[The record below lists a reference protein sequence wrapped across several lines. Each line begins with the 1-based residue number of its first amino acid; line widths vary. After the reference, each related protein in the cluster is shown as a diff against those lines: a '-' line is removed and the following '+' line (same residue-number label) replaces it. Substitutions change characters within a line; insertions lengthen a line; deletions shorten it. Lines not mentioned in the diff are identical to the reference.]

1 MLGLDRAAVWVDLEV
16 DADLVIIGIKKYFK
30 NVQPKKLSGRTQT
43 FLISE
48 KNINE
53 IRVREKPLSK
63 TMIKIDFSYSRYNKK
78 DNLYPLT
85 SEIAK
90 VMAEEEIVDIINK
103 ISLSHITRG
112 NLKYEYL
119 EICIQEN
126 VKSFYDYHN
135 VISLFYKSLSRNFK
149 TFEKT
154 RFENYDVAG
163 DYFYSTGFIFQLDI
177 GWKMRLYSKSHEHNK
192 KHPGESLH
200 PILRLEHR
208 VTSGI
213 LKKWCSTKMV
223 KDFTIEFLKNEIVK
237 QMGHNL
243 VIFLE
248 QEIDRDIEFL
258 EDKFKEFTSKNLKT
272 LVRDYQEHILDEQI
286 INYVVTKLSTKCLR
300 QKERYRQKVKLSL
313 EEFQARGSPKRN
325 NFNNI
330 KRLEFFIRE
339 ILLIDIEVKC
349 SYTEHLTFNI
359 K

>member
-53 IRVREKPLSK
+53 IRVREKPLK
-63 TMIKIDFSYSRYNKK
+63 TMVKIDFSYARYNRN

-90 VMAEEEIVDIINK
+90 VLAEEELVQIINK
-103 ISLSHITRG
+103 ISLSNITRSD
-112 NLKYEYL
+112 LKYEYL
-119 EICIQEN
+119 EVCIQERI
-126 VKSFYDYHN
+126 KSFYDYHN
-135 VISLFYKSLSRNFK
+135 IISLFYKSLSRNFK
-149 TFEKT
+149 TSEKT
-154 RFENYDVAG
+154 RFENYDVIG
-163 DYFYSTGFIFQLDI
+163 DYFYSTGFIFQLET
-177 GWKMRLYSKSHEHNK
+177 GWKMRLYSKSHEH
-192 KHPGESLH
+192 
-200 PILRLEHR
+200 LRLEHR
-208 VTSGI
+208 LTSGI
-213 LKKWCSTKMV
+213 LKKLCSSRMV
-223 KDFTIEFLKNEIVK
+223 KDFTIDFLKNEIVK
-237 QMGHNL
+237 RIGYKL
-243 VIFLE
+243 VLFLE

-258 EDKFKEFTSKNLKT
+258 ENKFKDFTSRGLKE

-286 INYVVTKLSTKCLR
+286 INYVITELSTKCLK
-300 QKERYRQKVKLSL
+300 QTKRYRKKVKIAL

-330 KRLEFFIRE
+330 KRLEFFIKQ
-339 ILLIDIEVKC
+339 ILLVDIEVKC
-349 SYTEHLTFNI
+349 GYTKHLTFNI

>member
-53 IRVREKPLSK
+53 IRVREKPLK
-63 TMIKIDFSYSRYNKK
+63 TMIKIDFSYSRYNRS

-90 VMAEEEIVDIINK
+90 ISVEEELIQIINK
-103 ISLSHITRG
+103 ISLSNISRED
-112 NLKYEYL
+112 LKYEYL
-119 EICIQEN
+119 EVCIQEN
-126 VKSFYDYHN
+126 IKSFYDYHN
-135 VISLFYKSLSRNFK
+135 IISLFYKSLSRNFK

-163 DYFYSTGFIFQLDI
+163 DYFYSTGFIFQLDT

-192 KHPGESLH
+192 KYPGASRN

-208 VTSGI
+208 LSSGI
-213 LKKWCSTKMV
+213 LKILYSTNKV
-223 KDFTIEFLKNEIVK
+223 KDLSISFLKKGIAKKV
-237 QMGHNL
+237 GYRL
-243 VIFLE
+243 VECLQ
-248 QEIDRDIEFL
+248 QEVDRDIEFL
-258 EDKFKEFTSKNLKT
+258 EEKFKDFSSRNLKT
-272 LVRDYQEHILDEQI
+272 LVRDYQEHILDEQT
-286 INYVVTKLSTKCLR
+286 INYVVTKSNTKSKN
-300 QKERYRQKVKLSL
+300 QNKRYRQKVRLAL

-330 KRLEFFIRE
+330 KRLEFFIKQ
-339 ILLIDIEVKC
+339 ILLINIEVKC
-349 SYTEHLTFNI
+349 SYKEHLTFNI